1 MNNDITYTKAVG
13 ILLMVLC
20 HSLFWDIPVVYM
32 FHMPLF
38 FFFSGYCLKEKYL
51 DEPHQFIFRKIK
63 GIWLPYVKYSVLF
76 LLLHNVMYSLN
87 IYNSNYGFKGQTSSF
102 YTQGD
107 VLNHLSEILI
117 RMQGQEQLLGGY
129 WFLRALFLGSLIAF
143 FMIFAMAMI
152 SKILK
157 LSYSCCILCG
167 GAILIIGC
175 LMLNY
180 FSRTISVLAI
190 DVTCLMSAAFF
201 WIGHAFAVL
210 KMQKFSKMKLLLSM
224 FLLIIGSFLWPL
236 KMGLVHY
243 QTWKIIPYMITAVLV
258 TWCIY
263 SLPWN
268 RLDKRMTDFL
278 RFVGMRTL
286 PILTWHFLSFKLV
299 SLLIIMI
306 YGLPIERLA
315 EFPVMQEYTCQG
327 WFILYIVVGIL
338 VPLYI
343 SKIQIKWKR
352 F

>member
-1 MNNDITYTKAVG
+1 M
-13 ILLMVLC
+13 
-20 HSLFWDIPVVYM
+20 W
-32 FHMPLF
+32 
-38 FFFSGYCLKEKYL
+38 
-51 DEPHQFIFRKIK
+51 
-63 GIWLPYVKYSVLF
+63 
-76 LLLHNVMYSLN
+76 
-87 IYNSNYGFKGQTSSF
+87 
-102 YTQGD
+102 
-107 VLNHLSEILI
+107 
-117 RMQGQEQLLGGY
+117 
-129 WFLRALFLGSLIAF
+129 
-143 FMIFAMAMI
+143 
-152 SKILK
+152 
-157 LSYSCCILCG
+157 

-180 FSRTISVLAI
+180 FNRTISVLAI
-190 DVTCLMSAAFF
+190 DMTCLMSAAFF

-210 KMQKFSKMKLLLSM
+210 KMQKFSKMKLLISM

-243 QTWKIIPYMITAVLV
+243 QTLKILPYMITAVLGA
-258 TWCIY
+258 WCIY

-315 EFPVMQEYTCQG
+315 EFPVIQEYTCQG
-327 WFILYIVVGIL
+327 WFILYFVVGIL
-338 VPLYI
+338 VPLHI
-343 SKIQIKWKR
+343 SKIQIKWER